1 MGTLFLTL
9 AWGAMLVQPQSAKP
23 ACNKT
28 TAGQLWPAAA
38 ESDAGA
44 QRRLAQD
51 GDLEMCVC
59 QNWRYRWQP
68 VTVNVHRLAAAQK

>member
-9 AWGAMLVQPQSAKP
+9 AWSAMLVQPQNAKP
-23 ACNKT
+23 VCNAK
-28 TAGQLWPAAA
+28 TAGQFWPAAA

-44 QRRLAQD
+44 RRRLAQD

-59 QNWRYRWQP
+59 HNWRYRWRP
-68 VTVNVHRLAAAQK
+68 LTVNVHRMAAARK